1 MAKNKKAKIH
11 KKIDGQLLQM
21 NKKFSNLKMKQKDK
35 ITGWVYEEYKK
46 YVTENE
52 KTPDSVADE
61 HIIEVVLDKI
71 HEAQIWIPDDEIYSY
86 YHSKKP
92 HLQRRLDNEKA
103 IKFKSYV
110 SFYKSI
116 VDQDKTSVVICN
128 LKHEIIYMNP
138 AAVLNYSKYGGDK
151 LIGRSLLDCHNPESR
166 EKIKQVVDW
175 FAADESHN
183 IVYTFHNEKQ
193 NKDVYM
199 VALRDEGK
207 LIGYYEKHEYR
218 DAETMCGDFMTKD
231 EWYKQLFERLG
242 NSKFR
247 SSFHLKQKDIDYI
260 NEKGLDTIRQHAIDF
275 IAKREAPAVIPNDGK
290 QTPTKGHPVFIAQHA
305 TAICCRECIRKW
317 HKMQPGKELSQVQ
330 QDYLVDVIMTW
341 IQREIERQ

>member
-1 MAKNKKAKIH
+1 MGNESGEWIMHGMKW
-11 KKIDGQLLQM
+11 D
-21 NKKFSNLKMKQKDK
+21 KKFSNLKMKQKDK

-46 YVTENE
+46 YVTEHE
-52 KTPDSVADE
+52 KAPDSLTDE
-61 HIIEVVLDKI
+61 QIV
-71 HEAQIWIPDDEIYSY
+71 EAV
-86 YHSKKP
+86 
-92 HLQRRLDNEKA
+92 LDNEKL

-116 VDQDKTSVVICN
+116 VDQDRASVVICN

-138 AAVLNYSKYGGDK
+138 AAVTSYAKRGGDK

-166 EKIKQVVDW
+166 DRIQQVVDW

-218 DAETMCGDFMTKD
+218 NSETMKPYDL
-231 EWYKQLFERLG
+231 W
-242 NSKFR
+242 
-247 SSFHLKQKDIDYI
+247 
-260 NEKGLDTIRQHAIDF
+260 
-275 IAKREAPAVIPNDGK
+275 
-290 QTPTKGHPVFIAQHA
+290 
-305 TAICCRECIRKW
+305 
-317 HKMQPGKELSQVQ
+317 
-330 QDYLVDVIMTW
+330 
-341 IQREIERQ
+341 